1 MIGFLICLFLTM
13 LMICL
18 TSMGI
23 INFGLIMCVLPMV
36 IYVILMSMIFIIYVT
51 YIGTIILFSEYL
63 EKSVKKE
70 DIEKIIE
77 DDK

>member
-13 LMICL
+13 LMIFL
-18 TSMGI
+18 VSVGV
-23 INFGLIMCVLPMV
+23 INVGLIMCVLPM
-36 IYVILMSMIFIIYVT
+36 IIYVVLFSLAFMIYFT
-51 YIGTIILFSEYL
+51 YIGTIMLFTEYL
-63 EKSVKKE
+63 AKSVKKE

>member
-18 TSMGI
+18 VSMGV
-23 INFGLIMCVLPMV
+23 INAGIMLCLLPMI
-36 IYVILMSMIFIIYVT
+36 IYVILMSMVFIIYIT